1 MANTRLLFLSEQ
13 EEDLIHSQSL
23 RLLDEMGVLVRSKSV
38 LQLLEGKGAIV
49 DYDAMTARMPAEMI
63 DSALDTAPR
72 EMTLCGRDPRNDVRL
87 PATDYPYTV
96 NNGLAIF
103 VVDKD
108 TGEYRDCNSDD
119 LAEFMKFS
127 DALDGLDFVWPAL
140 SAKDKPAHA
149 QTLYELWITM
159 QNTSKHVQGD
169 VVDGAHNARAQI
181 ELAALVVGGEDKL
194 RERPIFSMTCCRGSG
209 RAGEGGHSHFVHVH
223 VAFRSLRTRYHGRHT
238 DQRQCRE
245 PGKSRDY
252 PVGLAWRAA
261 YLRVG
266 LDPHGY
272 GHRQHRLRCARVRP
286 DQHWLGSNGQEIP
299 TALIGIRLWSNR
311 HRIGRG

>member
-1 MANTRLLFLSEQ
+1 LFLSEQ

-87 PATDYPYTV
+87 PATGYPYTV
-96 NNGLAIF
+96 NNGLSVF

-194 RERPIFSMTCCRGSG
+194 RERPIFSMTCCPLAPMSF
-209 RAGEGGHSHFVHVH
+209 GGGAVEAQV
-223 VAFRSLRTRYHGRHT
+223 
-238 DQRQCRE
+238 E
-245 PGKSRDY
+245 
-252 PVGLAWRAA
+252 LAK
-261 YLRVG
+261 G
-266 LDPHGY
+266 G
-272 GHRQHRLRCARVRP
+272 
-286 DQHWLGSNGQEIP
+286 IP
-299 TALIGIRLWSNR
+299 ISSML
-311 HRIGRG
+311 